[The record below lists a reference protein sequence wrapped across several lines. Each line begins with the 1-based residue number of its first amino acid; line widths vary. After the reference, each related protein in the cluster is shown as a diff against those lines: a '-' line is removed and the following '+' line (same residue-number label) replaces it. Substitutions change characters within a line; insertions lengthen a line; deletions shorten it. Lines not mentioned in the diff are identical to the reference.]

1 MKAVCRFA
9 LAAMLCGVA
18 APAVSAQQS
27 APAKDPQATPAKP
40 DQKPAPKPDAKPE
53 PPDQPPKYEETV
65 VVSASRNEEKLI
77 NAPATMTVIGPQTIQ
92 SAPTQNFAE
101 LMRTVPG
108 VNITQVSARDINV
121 TSRGAT
127 GTLSTGTLALL
138 DGRSLYQDFFG
149 FVMWDFLP
157 VNLNEIK
164 QVEVIRGPAS
174 AVWGANAL
182 NGVVNVITKSPREM
196 QGTSAVLGVGG
207 FDRPVPAASDTTS
220 PRGAGTLFYIS
231 GTHAQAV
238 NDRVAFKLSA
248 GGYTQDPYGRQ
259 TTGQIPCDRPEVCAS
274 ARKDYPAFSNQGT
287 TQPKFDARVD
297 YDYPDGRKLIVSGG
311 VAGTDGIM
319 HTGIGPFDINK
330 GTVMGYGKV
339 NFTRKGFKAGFFT
352 NILNGDASN
361 LLTTDASVPPKPIL
375 FTFLTKTL
383 DFEASNVQAFQEKHV
398 VTYGG
403 NLRFNTFDLSLA
415 PKAQNRTEGGGYI
428 QDEIFLS
435 RMYRLV
441 AGARVDRFDYLDTAV
456 FSPRVTFMVK
466 PKDNHTIRLS
476 YNRAY
481 RSPSVINNFLDV
493 TIAEPLNLGAFSPLL
508 AGRIYPIPITSLGNQ
523 NLKET
528 SVDAYEVG
536 YSGVVAKGRAIVSA
550 AFYVNKT
557 KDDIFFTE
565 VPNSRWTAANPPPNF
580 AFGLLPAA
588 VINFVPGASFPANF
602 TYLNFGKQTQKGF
615 ELGVNSTLNKYV
627 GMFANYSY
635 QATPKANFALTELN
649 LPAKN
654 RFNIGFNV
662 NRSRYLGDLNVT
674 YSDSAFWQDVL
685 DDRYHG
691 TTKSYTLVNGGFG
704 VKWANNRLTTAVK
717 GLNLANQTIQQH
729 VFGDIIKRQV
739 VAELRVNF

>member
-9 LAAMLCGVA
+9 LAAVLCGVA
-18 APAVSAQQS
+18 VPAVSAQQP
-27 APAKDPQATPAKP
+27 APAKDPQAAAAKPEQKPDPKP
-40 DQKPAPKPDAKPE
+40 DQPPE
-53 PPDQPPKYEETV
+53 KPKYEETV
-65 VVSASRNEEKLI
+65 IVSASRTEEKLI
-77 NAPATMTVIGPQTIQ
+77 NAPATMTVIGPETIQ
-92 SAPTQNFAE
+92 SSPTQNFAE

-157 VNLNEIK
+157 INLNEIK

-207 FDRPVPAASDTTS
+207 FDRPVPAATDTTS

-238 NDRVAFKLSA
+238 NDRVAFKLSG

-259 TTGQIPCDRPEVCAS
+259 TTGQIPCDRAEVCAS
-274 ARKDYPAFSNQGT
+274 ARKDYPNYANQGT
-287 TQPKFDARVD
+287 TQPKFDARLD
-297 YDYPDGRKLIVSGG
+297 YDYPDGRKLTFSGG

-319 HTGIGPFDINK
+319 HTGLGPFDINN
-330 GTVMGYGKV
+330 GSVMGYGKV

-352 NILNGDASN
+352 NVLNGDASN
-361 LLTTDASVPPKPIL
+361 LLTTDASTPPKAIG
-375 FTFLTKTL
+375 FDFLTKTL
-383 DFEASNVQAFQEKHV
+383 DFEASNVQVKDKHV
-398 VTYGG
+398 VTYGA
-403 NLRFNTFDLSLA
+403 NLRYNTFNLSLA

-428 QDEIFLS
+428 QDEIFFS
-435 RMYRLV
+435 KMYRLV

-456 FSPRVTFMVK
+456 FSPRVTFMIK
-466 PKDNHTIRLS
+466 PQDNQTIRLS

-493 TIAEPLNLGAFSPLL
+493 TIAEPLNLGLFSPLL
-508 AGRIYPIPITSLGNQ
+508 AGRIYPIPITSVGNPD
-523 NLKET
+523 LKET
-528 SVDAYEVG
+528 SVDAYELG
-536 YSGVVAKGRAIVSA
+536 YSGVVAQGRAIVSA

-565 VPNSRWTAANPPPNF
+565 VPGTKWTAANPPPNW
-580 AFGLLPAA
+580 AFGLIPAA
-588 VINFVPGASFPANF
+588 FIAAVPGGSFPARF
-602 TYLNFGKQTQKGF
+602 TYLNLGKTTQKGV

-635 QATPKANFALTELN
+635 QAKPAANFALTELN

-654 RFNIGFNV
+654 RFNAGFNF
-662 NRSRYLGDLNVT
+662 NRSRYLGDLNVS

-691 TTKSYTLVNGGFG
+691 TTKAYTVVNGGFG
-704 VKWANNRLTTAVK
+704 VKWANNRVTTAVK
-717 GLNLANQTIQQH
+717 GTNLGNQSIQQH

>member
-1 MKAVCRFA
+1 VCRIACVVTLA
-9 LAAMLCGVA
+9 LFGGTAL
-18 APAVSAQQS
+18 SAR
-27 APAKDPQATPAKP
+27 QATPTVQAP
-40 DQKPAPKPDAKPE
+40 TATPAQKPDAKPE
-53 PPDQPPKYEETV
+53 KEPDQQKYEETV
-65 VVSASRNEEKLI
+65 VVSASRTEEKLI
-77 NAPATMTVIGPQTIQ
+77 NAPATMTVIGSQTIQ

-207 FDRPVPAASDTTS
+207 FDRPAGSSGTS
-220 PRGAGTLFYIS
+220 TGSGTLFYVS

-238 NDRVAFKLSA
+238 NDRVAFKISA
-248 GGYTQDPYGRQ
+248 GGYTQDPYGRP
-259 TTGQIPCDRPEVCAS
+259 TGNIPCDRPEVCAS
-274 ARKDYPAFSNQGT
+274 ARKDYPNYVNQGT

-297 YDYPDGRKLIVSGG
+297 YDYPDGRKLSISGG
-311 VAGTDGIM
+311 AAGTDGIM

-330 GTVMGYGKV
+330 GSVMGYGKL
-339 NFTRKGFKAGFFT
+339 NFTRKGFRAGFFT
-352 NILNGDASN
+352 NVLNGDAQN
-361 LLTTDASVPPKPIL
+361 LLTTDASVPPNPIQ
-375 FTFLTKTL
+375 FSFLTKTL
-383 DFEASNVQAFQEKHV
+383 DFEASNVQVKDKHV

-403 NLRFNTFDLSLA
+403 NLRYNTFDLSLA
-415 PKAQNRTEGGGYI
+415 PKAQTRTEGGGYI

-456 FSPRVTFMVK
+456 FSPRVTFLLK
-466 PKDNHTIRLS
+466 PQENHTVRLS

-481 RSPSVINNFLDV
+481 RSPSVINNFLDI

-508 AGRIYPIPITSLGNQ
+508 AGKIYPIPIRSAGDP
-523 NLKET
+523 NLKKT
-528 SVDAYEVG
+528 SVDAYELG
-536 YSGVVAKGRAIVSA
+536 YSGIVAQGRAIVSA

-557 KDDIFFTE
+557 TDDIFFTE

-580 AFGLLPAA
+580 AFGFLPPF
-588 VINFVPGASFPANF
+588 VINLVPGASFPANF
-602 TYLNFGKQTQKGF
+602 TYSNFGKQTQKGF
-615 ELGVNSTLNKYV
+615 ELGVNTTLNRYAGAFV
-627 GMFANYSY
+627 NYSY
-635 QATPKANFALTELN
+635 QAKPKAKFPLTELN
-649 LPAKN
+649 LPPKN
-654 RFNIGFNV
+654 RFNAGVNF
-662 NRSRYLGDLNVT
+662 NRSRYLGDLNVS

-691 TTKSYTLVNGGFG
+691 TTKAYTLVNGGFG
-704 VKWANNRLTTAVK
+704 VKWASNRITTAVK
-717 GLNLANQTIQQH
+717 GTNLANQSIQQH

-739 VAELRVNF
+739 VGELRVNF